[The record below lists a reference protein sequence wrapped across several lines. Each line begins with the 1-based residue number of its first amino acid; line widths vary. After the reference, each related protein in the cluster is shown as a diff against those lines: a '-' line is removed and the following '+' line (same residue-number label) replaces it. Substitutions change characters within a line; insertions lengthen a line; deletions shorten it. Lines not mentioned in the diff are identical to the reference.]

1 MALSETHLAE
11 VGVIKEVGAG
21 FTFFWSGRK
30 REMHE
35 SGVGCAIITGP
46 SGKLSELPNGID
58 RPVTLTPPLSGNQHA
73 SIISAYAIA
82 MTSQMKSTISS
93 TMIWI
98 AFFLQHPRD
107 KLILLSQN
115 WHKLPGLGWSDR
127 ISGHRHMQQLWSA
140 APTKTCR
147 SPI

>member
-1 MALSETHLAE
+1 MALSETRLAE

-21 FTFFWSGRK
+21 FTFLWSGHK

-46 SGKLSELPNGID
+46 SGKLSELPNGI
-58 RPVTLTPPLSGNQHA
+58 VTLTLPLSGNQHA

-93 TMIWI
+93 
-98 AFFLQHPRD
+98 
-107 KLILLSQN
+107 
-115 WHKLPGLGWSDR
+115 
-127 ISGHRHMQQLWSA
+127 
-140 APTKTCR
+140 
-147 SPI
+147 